1 MQGRI
6 AQRLRSNKYRDWNGS
21 QRILRHG
28 GYCIY
33 RLSWISGGGYAMR
46 WRGNDGYVIGHACG
60 ARGRIKGMGSS
71 GGCQAT
77 EESPMAMA
85 GATPEGVDKQG

>member
-1 MQGRI
+1 
-6 AQRLRSNKYRDWNGS
+6 
-21 QRILRHG
+21 
-28 GYCIY
+28 
-33 RLSWISGGGYAMR
+33 MR